1 MPELPEVESVRRG
14 LIAAKL
20 QAPVRSLWRSEFK

>member
-14 LIAAKL
+14 LEGYLPGRAFER
-20 QAPVRSLWRSEFK
+20 VEV